1 MGRLEQEARTQGQTG
16 GRGKLNNGKYSLKTN
31 VYGKLKDFKDA
42 IICTETL
49 GKAFEP
55 EQRFE
60 NPDGTDIVF
69 DRDYFGNHRGTD
81 TIPGPFASAEDA
93 EKVLY

>member
-1 MGRLEQEARTQGQTG
+1 MTLEE
-16 GRGKLNNGKYSLKTN
+16 KNGKYSLKTN
-31 VYGKLKDFKDA
+31 VYTKLKDFSDS

-69 DRDYFGNHRGTD
+69 DRDYFGNHRGIK
-81 TIPGPFASAEDA
+81 TIPGPFAGAEDA